1 MSQALR
7 DGPCDSERG
16 QCGQHWGPR
25 QSYVDDRAALLAAFE
40 RGSMKEGGHDEEAVS
55 SPPSKVCYRWL
66 DAGTG
71 DSLACGPYQL
81 IHCSGP
87 ATYYFE
93 YFL

>member
-1 MSQALR
+1 MTDRVIQNVGSVDNIGGL
-7 DGPCDSERG
+7 DHLTD
-16 QCGQHWGPR
+16 
-25 QSYVDDRAALLAAFE
+25 DDRAALVAAFE